1 MKLGRKFHLLIVWLV
16 IQLVIL
22 SAILIFGSAQQLK
35 LKDYQYKLTLLQ
47 YNYEKVSGF
56 TNRVKASSTS
66 MTELYPEWE
75 RLIALNAES
84 FDTII
89 NGEGRKIL
97 LKDLE
102 KKVGNLE
109 TVWKLLEDKFNQ
121 IGEHFYTIVN
131 LELPKGF
138 EYSVSSHGLLY
149 AIDIYKDDDIAKLR
163 VEMNALET
171 LLATLQYTSDS
182 LVSVIGSLS
191 AGLNEEVLLVERIF
205 RLLALCITV
214 FVTIIMVLIVSRIT
228 GKITRRIKNL
238 QRITALLAQKDFTV
252 RIKASEKDEVGELQV
267 DLNNAISN
275 LNEFFLLVQH
285 SSMSAIDSGKSID
298 MASKSSAAAIHQIDS
313 NINSLTNQFDS
324 LNNAVERTNDALMHM
339 SAVSKILV
347 EDNHKQFEAI
357 EQSNTAVE
365 SMAKNLSRINSMA
378 EERTASAEEMQLLV
392 RDGDEKISA
401 TNQVLEAI
409 TSQLGEVSDVVTII
423 NAISEQTNLLS
434 MNAAIESAHAGEAG
448 KGFGVVAEEIRS
460 LAESTGENAKRIS
473 TSIYAII
480 DKVNEANVSSNN
492 AQEAFRKVST
502 QATEMLASLKEISAS
517 VSSANVATGEI
528 SNKTAQIT
536 ASAEKINNY
545 CGQLSEHQSL
555 VSNEMSSMNN
565 IFKSS
570 AEGISEIREGTA
582 DIVKQMAD
590 VSDLSTQNFENMSEV
605 GTILSEFKTV
615 KPEDEE
621 NLQKVS
627 DTATG
632 DIIEEQVSEEKAVDT
647 ATVDKE
653 NPADSMNEENKDNR
667 DDVGQSE

>member
-22 SAILIFGSAQQLK
+22 STIIIFGSAQQLK

-66 MTELYPEWE
+66 MSELYPEWE
-75 RLIALNAES
+75 RLIALNAAS

-102 KKVGNLE
+102 KKVNNLE

-149 AIDIYKDDDIAKLR
+149 AMDIYKDADIAKLK
-163 VEMNALET
+163 VEMNSLET
-171 LLATLQYTSDS
+171 LLSTLQYTSDS

-191 AGLNEEVLLVERIF
+191 SGLNEEVLLVERIF
-205 RLLALCITV
+205 KFLALLITV

-228 GKITRRIKNL
+228 GKITKRIKNL
-238 QRITALLAQKDFTV
+238 QKITALLAQKDFTV
-252 RIKASEKDEVGELQV
+252 RIKASEKDEVGELQA

-285 SSMSAIDSGKSID
+285 SSMSAIESGKSID

-313 NINSLTNQFDS
+313 NINNLTEQFDS
-324 LNNAVERTNDALMHM
+324 LNNAVGRTNEALMHM

-378 EERTASAEEMQLLV
+378 EERTASAEEMQQLV

-502 QATEMLASLKEISAS
+502 QANEMLESLKEISSS
-517 VSSANVATGEI
+517 VSSANLATGEI

-545 CGQLSEHQSL
+545 CGQLAEHQSL
-555 VSNEMSSMNN
+555 VSNEMSSMNE

-570 AEGISEIREGTA
+570 AAGISEIKDGAA

-605 GTILSEFKTV
+605 GNILSEFKTV
-615 KPEDEE
+615 NPEDEE
-621 NLQKVS
+621 KLKNLSDMENEALENKVPEN
-627 DTATG
+627 
-632 DIIEEQVSEEKAVDT
+632 EEDKTNEKVSEESESMDEK
-647 ATVDKE
+647 DK
-653 NPADSMNEENKDNR
+653 NNG